1 MKTIKVFECAII
13 MAMLTL
19 VASCKSERKLL
30 GVLDSES
37 ITDVRGLNGF
47 EKVEIN
53 GSPSVNYT
61 QADTFSVIV
70 KGPKDVADN
79 ILTEVTDRT
88 LKIRNR
94 GKLGIINVSVSD
106 VGEAIVYVTSPDI
119 TDIRLNGSGDFFSN
133 SKIDSDEMNIQLRGS
148 GDINIEDMIC
158 DGCHA
163 SVVGSGDLNL
173 KRLEAKDV
181 SASLVGSGNIN
192 LGLWK
197 VDVTRLKLMGS
208 GDIDADF
215 NAGSKSVDC
224 ELRGS
229 GDITLTGDVSHFS
242 QHKSGSGDVD
252 VHKLVVR

>member
-1 MKTIKVFECAII
+1 MKTRMFFRCTILVVMLTAVVSCKHDRFKVF
-13 MAMLTL
+13 
-19 VASCKSERKLL
+19 ASEK
-30 GVLDSES
+30 V
-37 ITDVRGLNGF
+37 TDTRALKGF

-53 GSPSVNYT
+53 GSPSVCYT
-61 QADTFSVIV
+61 QADTFSVVV
-70 KGPKDVADN
+70 KGPKNVVEN
-79 ILTEVTDRT
+79 ILTEVSGST

-94 GKLGIINVSVSD
+94 GKLGIINVNISNGD
-106 VGEAIVYVTSPDI
+106 VATVYVTSPDLI
-119 TDIRLNGSGDFFSN
+119 DIRLNGSGDFICESR
-133 SKIDSDEMNIQLRGS
+133 IDSDNMNIQLRGS
-148 GDINIEDMIC
+148 GDIDIEDLIC
-158 DGCHA
+158 DGCQT
-163 SVVGSGDLNL
+163 SVVGSGDLNV

-215 NAGSKSVDC
+215 NAGSKRVEC

-252 VHKLVVR
+252 VKKLVVR